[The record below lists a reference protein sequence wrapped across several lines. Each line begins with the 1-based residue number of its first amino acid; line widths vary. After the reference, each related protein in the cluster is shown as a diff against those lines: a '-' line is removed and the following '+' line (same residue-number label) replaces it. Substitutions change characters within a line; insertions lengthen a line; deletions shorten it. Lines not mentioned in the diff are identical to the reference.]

1 MILLTVYLFAWIIDW
16 FRTQT
21 DLIEHAPDH
30 AQYDH
35 GCLGTQV
42 SVPLFSRNGD
52 RFTGRYP
59 ENHSPYLVQIQLKF
73 KQQQAC

>member
-1 MILLTVYLFAWIIDW
+1 MADLNKHDPTIDLFAWIIDW
-16 FRTQT
+16 FCALT

-42 SVPLFSRNGD
+42 CMPLFSRNGD
-52 RFTGRYP
+52 RLTGRYP
-59 ENHSPYLVQIQLKF
+59 ENHSPHLVQI
-73 KQQQAC
+73 